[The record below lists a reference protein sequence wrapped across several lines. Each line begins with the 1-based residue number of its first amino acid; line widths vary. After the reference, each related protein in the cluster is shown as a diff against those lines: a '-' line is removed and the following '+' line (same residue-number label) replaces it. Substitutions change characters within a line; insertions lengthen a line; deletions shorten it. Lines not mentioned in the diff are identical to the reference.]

1 MSSNLPLY
9 ISPNGTVYVF
19 YGDQANCTISACPVE
34 ISVYGYRP
42 SLAASGTLI
51 ALYAICI
58 FFQLFLGWRYKAW
71 GFMAAMAL
79 GCIDEILGYVGR
91 ILLWQNPWGQQG
103 FIMQIVL
110 ITIGP
115 VFFSAAIYV
124 MLYQIVTYISIKHSR
139 FSPRF
144 FYYTFIPC
152 DILSLILQAIGGAMS
167 STSNGSSDAGVNIAL
182 AGLAFQVAT
191 LVVFVTMTVDYF
203 VRSRDV
209 WMRPNSKARRIHV
222 QLPTRFLVFV
232 SFLSLATLLILVRCC
247 YRVYELNEGYSRNSE
262 ALRDEGLFIGLE
274 SVMVVLA
281 AYCLIVA
288 HPGFGFTRDSNGKQT
303 PYENQTEVLGGGGS
317 GVGPGRDD
325 GIGSK
330 DEKMASV

>member
-1 MSSNLPLY
+1 MSDDSNLPIY
-9 ISPNGTVYVF
+9 ISPNGTVYIF
-19 YGDQANCTISACPVE
+19 YGDQANCTISACPVSV
-34 ISVYGYRP
+34 SVYGYRP

-51 ALYAICI
+51 ALYTICI
-58 FFQLFLGWRYKAW
+58 FVQIFLGWRYKAW
-71 GFMAAMAL
+71 GFMAAMVL

-139 FSPRF
+139 FPPRF
-144 FYYTFIPC
+144 FYYIFIPC
-152 DILSLILQAIGGAMS
+152 DILSLILQAIGGSMS
-167 STSNGSSDAGVNIAL
+167 SSSNGSSQAGVNIAL

-191 LVVFVTMTVDYF
+191 LVVFVTMTADYF
-203 VRSRDV
+203 VRSHEV
-209 WMRPNSKARRIHV
+209 WMRPSTTSRRKRI

-247 YRVYELNEGYSRNSE
+247 YRVYELNEGYSMDSE

-274 SVMVVLA
+274 SVMVILA

-288 HPGFGFTRDSNGKQT
+288 HPGFGFRRDRNGIQEK
-303 PYENQTEVLGGGGS
+303 YENQAEFHGGG
-317 GVGPGRDD
+317 RDEA
-325 GIGSK
+325 GIK
-330 DEKMASV
+330 DERMTSA